1 MFNHKISNLT
11 NPTNNNDATNKSY
24 VDNKFNNVPTPTIN
38 TQAANKQYVDDRIAS
53 SSANLDGVAKLASE
67 NTFTQTQKLSSNNP
81 IKIQWTN
88 ANGQENGFLGTTNA
102 NSGNIEL
109 NCSRGDLSIR
119 IPNNDLWISSKNQNI
134 IHTEQDNLYIQLKN
148 NKKVFVK
155 SPMDFSNGGKVANLS
170 NPTENGDAANKGYVD
185 NAINPV
191 NTKANQNETN
201 ITALTERVNN
211 LSAPN
216 LDNYYTKPET
226 NALLDTK
233 ATEIT
238 NNINS
243 NKVTTDTNQTITG
256 NKEFQGDL
264 VKKISGNVG
273 TIKIKNSNDSVLCEI
288 GKAVSNSGGCF
299 ITTDTSEINL
309 RSYNGGNVV
318 IDGRNNLWL
327 PKAPTDN
334 NHGVNKGY
342 VDNKVNPVIT
352 KSNQNE
358 TNITALTERV
368 NNLSAP
374 NLDNYYT
381 KPETNNLLSQKANTT
396 ELSNYARK
404 NQLNTFN
411 SVQTFQRGINV
422 NNSRIMDVA
431 TPTSS
436 SDAANKAYVDS
447 NATKMLLVTCKAK
460 NSLTVRPNNYQ
471 ILTHSTLSI
480 SSETDRGSWN
490 VINIMYNGDVM
501 PNHPN
506 EPSFNANPNTPMLI
520 TQYHYPFHGG
530 TYIYFYWTNLSSTT
544 TYTGQPWFNIVLA
557 KNTTY
562 RLETRNAKSIEDLKR
577 ELGDKLAEL
586 EIINVEEIHN

>member
-1 MFNHKISNLT
+1 MFNHKISNLA
-11 NPTNNNDATNKSY
+11 NPTNNNDAVNKQY

-67 NTFTQTQKLSSNNP
+67 NTFTQTQKLASNSP
-81 IKIQWTN
+81 IQVKFTN
-88 ANGQENGFLGTTNA
+88 TNGQENGFLGTTTA
-102 NSGNIEL
+102 NNNNIEL

-134 IHTEQDNLYIQLKN
+134 IHTEQDNLYIQVKN

-170 NPTENGDAANKGYVD
+170 NPTENGDAANKAYVD

-201 ITALTERVNN
+201 ITTLTERVNN

-238 NNINS
+238 TNINN
-243 NKVTTDTNQTITG
+243 NKVTTDTNQTVTG
-256 NKEFQGDL
+256 NKEFTGDL
-264 VKKISGNVG
+264 SYKFTGDTGSF
-273 TIKIKNSNDSVLCEI
+273 KIKKDNAVFVEI
-288 GKAVSNSGGCF
+288 GKVSRQSGGVF
-299 ITTDTSEINL
+299 VSSDTTEINL

-327 PKAPTDN
+327 SKAPTDN

-352 KSNQNE
+352 KANQNE
-358 TNITALTERV
+358 TNITTLTERV

-404 NQLNTFN
+404 DQLNTFN

-460 NSLTVRPNNYQ
+460 NSLTVSPNRYQ

-480 SSETDRGSWN
+480 SSETARGSWN
-490 VINIMYNGDVM
+490 VINIMYNGDAM
-501 PNHPN
+501 SNYPND
-506 EPSFNANPNTPMLI
+506 PSFNANPNTPMLI

>member
-1 MFNHKISNLT
+1 MFNHKISNLA
-11 NPTNNNDATNKSY
+11 NPTNNNDAVNKQY
-24 VDNKFNNVPTPTIN
+24 VDNKFNNVPTPTEN
-38 TQAANKQYVDDRIAS
+38 NQAANKQYVDDRIAS

-67 NTFTQTQKLSSNNP
+67 NTFTQTQKLASNNP
-81 IKIQWTN
+81 IQVKFAN
-88 ANGQENGFLGTTNA
+88 ANGQENGFLGTTTA
-102 NSGNIEL
+102 NNNNIEL

-134 IHTEQDNLYIQLKN
+134 IHTEQDNLYIQVKN

-170 NPTENGDAANKGYVD
+170 NPVANGDAANKAYVD

-191 NTKANQNETN
+191 VTKANQNETN

-226 NALLDTK
+226 NNLLSQK
-233 ATEIT
+233 STEIT
-238 NNINS
+238 TNINN

-256 NKEFQGDL
+256 NKEFTGDL
-264 VKKISGNVG
+264 NYKFSGDLG
-273 TIKIKNSNDSVLCEI
+273 SFKIKKDNAVFVEI
-288 GKAVSNSGGCF
+288 GKVSRQSGGAF
-299 ITTDTSEINL
+299 ISSDTTEVNL

-327 PKAPTDN
+327 SKAPTDN

-396 ELSNYARK
+396 ELSKYARK
-404 NQLNTFN
+404 DQLNTFN

-471 ILTHSTLSI
+471 VLTHSTLSI
-480 SSETDRGSWN
+480 STETGRGSWN
-490 VINIMYNGDVM
+490 VINIMYNGDVTSNY
-501 PNHPN
+501 PND
-506 EPSFNANPNTPMLI
+506 PSFNANPNTPMLI

-562 RLETRNAKSIEDLKR
+562 RVETRNAKSIEDLKR

>member
-1 MFNHKISNLT
+1 MFNHKISNLA
-11 NPTNNNDATNKSY
+11 NPTNNNDAVNKQY

-67 NTFTQTQKLSSNNP
+67 NTFTQTQKLASNSP
-81 IKIQWTN
+81 IQVKFTN
-88 ANGQENGFLGTTNA
+88 TNGQENGFLGTTTA
-102 NSGNIEL
+102 NNNNIEL

-134 IHTEQDNLYIQLKN
+134 IHTEQDNLYIQVKN

-170 NPTENGDAANKGYVD
+170 NPTENGDAANKAYVD

-201 ITALTERVNN
+201 ITTLIERVNN

-238 NNINS
+238 TNINN
-243 NKVTTDTNQTITG
+243 NKVTTDTNQTVTG
-256 NKEFQGDL
+256 NKEFTGDL
-264 VKKISGNVG
+264 SYKFTGDTGSF
-273 TIKIKNSNDSVLCEI
+273 KIKKDNAVFVEI
-288 GKAVSNSGGCF
+288 GKVSRQSGGVF
-299 ITTDTSEINL
+299 VSSDTTEINL

-327 PKAPTDN
+327 SKAPTDN
-334 NHGVNKGY
+334 SHGVNKGY

-352 KSNQNE
+352 KANQNE
-358 TNITALTERV
+358 TNITTLIERV

-404 NQLNTFN
+404 DQLNTFN

-460 NSLTVRPNNYQ
+460 NSLTVSPNGYQ

-480 SSETDRGSWN
+480 SSETARGSWN
-490 VINIMYNGDVM
+490 VINIMYNGDAM
-501 PNHPN
+501 SNYPND
-506 EPSFNANPNTPMLI
+506 PSFNANPNTPMLI

>member
-1 MFNHKISNLT
+1 MFNHKISNLA

-38 TQAANKQYVDDRIAS
+38 TQAVNKQYVDDRIAS

-67 NTFTQTQKLSSNNP
+67 NTFTQTQKLASNSP
-81 IKIQWTN
+81 IQVKFTN
-88 ANGQENGFLGTTNA
+88 ANGQENGFFGTTNA
-102 NSGNIEL
+102 NSGNMEL
-109 NCSRGDLSIR
+109 NCSRGDLSVR
-119 IPNNDLWISSKNQNI
+119 IPNNDLWISVKNQNI
-134 IHTEQDNLYIQLKN
+134 IHTEQDNLYIQVKN

-155 SPMDFSNGGKVANLS
+155 SPMDMSNGGKVTNLP
-170 NPTENGDAANKGYVD
+170 NPTVNGDAANKAYVD
-185 NAINPV
+185 SAINPV
-191 NTKANQNETN
+191 VTKANQNETN

-226 NALLDTK
+226 NALLNTK

-238 NNINS
+238 TNINN

-256 NKEFQGDL
+256 NKEFTGDL
-264 VKKISGNVG
+264 NYKFSGDLG
-273 TIKIKNSNDSVLCEI
+273 SFKIKKDNAVFVEI
-288 GKAVSNSGGCF
+288 GKVSRQSGGVF
-299 ITTDTSEINL
+299 ISSDATEVNL

-342 VDNKVNPVIT
+342 VDNKVNPVVT
-352 KSNQNE
+352 KANQNE

-396 ELSNYARK
+396 ELSKYARK
-404 NQLNTFN
+404 DQLNTFN

-436 SDAANKAYVDS
+436 SDAANKDYVDR

-460 NSLTVRPNNYQ
+460 NSLTVGPNSYQ
-471 ILTHSTLSI
+471 ILSHSTLSI

-490 VINIMYNGDVM
+490 VINIMYNGDVRSNY
-501 PNHPN
+501 PND
-506 EPSFNANPNTPMLI
+506 PSFNANPNTPMLI
-520 TQYHYPFHGG
+520 TQWHYPFHGG

-562 RLETRNAKSIEDLKR
+562 RVETRNAKSIEDLKR
-577 ELGDKLAEL
+577 ELGNKLAEL